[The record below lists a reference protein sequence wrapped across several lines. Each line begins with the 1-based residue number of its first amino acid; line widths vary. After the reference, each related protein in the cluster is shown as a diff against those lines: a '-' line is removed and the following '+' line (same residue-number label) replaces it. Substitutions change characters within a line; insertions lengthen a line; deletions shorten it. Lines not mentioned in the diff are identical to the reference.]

1 MPANATPAHSML
13 AKWILRL
20 KMLFQRKRADAQLQQ
35 ELDFHLD
42 QQIAENRAAGMS
54 PEAARKA
61 ALRTFGNPGLLREQA
76 RATWHWSWFELLFH
90 DLRLSLRGLRR
101 APAFTAIAVLVMAL
115 GIGANVAIFA
125 VVHSLLL
132 NPLPYRDPGR
142 LVAVYSHNRAGYT
155 GDALS
160 PVDAG
165 SFFAWRRAADKMADM
180 AIISPY
186 QNYNVS
192 AEGGQS
198 PEKVDAAWVSGNFF
212 SLLGVPPILG
222 RGLTEA
228 DDRREA
234 EATVVLSHSFWKR
247 RYSGDPNVI
256 GRKIWLNAQPYIIV
270 GVMPQSFVFLGRFS
284 SGKIQ
289 VWTPV
294 THEASPWLMQ
304 TFEDHE
310 FVAVARL
317 HPGITLPQLIDRLD
331 SVQKRIK
338 AEHPGVGVREFTVG
352 RPLLDDAVREY
363 KTPLYALFAATGCVL
378 LIACLNVASLLVAR
392 TAVRRKELAVRTAL
406 GGGRLRLMRERIL
419 ESLLLTSGGGI
430 LGIFLA
436 AAAIRW
442 LAHARPDM
450 SRVDTIH
457 LDWTVWVFTAA
468 SVGFCALFSGLISA
482 LSINSRK
489 VLSALQESSR
499 SQSGGRARAR
509 LRRALLILEVGLT
522 VVLLVDAGL
531 LLKSYS
537 RLRQTDLGIPIAN
550 TLSLNISLPS
560 ARYKTATEHAAFFE
574 RLIASIRAVPG
585 VSSAGLV
592 SDAPGQGWGG
602 DRFISIAEHP
612 PMPKGAGIDMM
623 VRGADPGY
631 FTAVG
636 LPIMQGRTFADDER
650 LDKDH
655 VALISKA
662 AVKVCFPD
670 GEDPI
675 GRHIKVDLDGDLYR
689 IIGIVGDTRFEL
701 DEPPMPMMYEPIYS
715 ASFGGTNILVHS
727 TQDVDLL
734 TVPIEQAIARLD
746 RDLPV
751 SDVMTLEESVARSTV
766 DSQFNSLLVLVF
778 AVIALLLASV
788 GLFGV
793 LSYIVTQRT
802 NELGLRIAL
811 GAQRREV
818 LGLVL
823 LDGLKPALIG
833 LLAGVT
839 ASLGFARLIQSML
852 YGTQPW
858 DPGILAMVS
867 GTLLLVAALACL
879 LPAWRASRLDPMQAL
894 RTE

>member
-1 MPANATPAHSML
+1 ML
-13 AKWILRL
+13 SNDSLWIRL
-20 KMLFQRKRADAQLQQ
+20 KMLFRRKQAGAQLQQ
-35 ELDFHLD
+35 ELDFHLE
-42 QQIAENRAAGMS
+42 QQIAENRANGMS

-61 ALRTFGNPGLLREQA
+61 ALRTFGNPGLLREQS
-76 RATWHWSWFELLFH
+76 RATWHWSWFELLGH
-90 DLRLSLRGLRR
+90 DIRLSLRGLGR

-125 VVHSLLL
+125 VVHSVLL

-142 LVAVYSHNRAGYT
+142 LFAIYSHNRAGYT
-155 GDALS
+155 GNALS

-165 SFFAWRRAADKMADM
+165 SFFAWQQAAAKMADM

-186 QNYNVS
+186 QSYNVS
-192 AEGGQS
+192 AEAGQS

-212 SLLGVPPILG
+212 SVLGVQPILG
-222 RGLTEA
+222 RGLMES
-228 DDRREA
+228 DDRRGA

-256 GRKIWLNAQPYIIV
+256 GRKIRLNAQPYTIV
-270 GVMPQSFVFLGRFS
+270 GVMPQSFVFLGQFS

-289 VWTPV
+289 VWTPAR
-294 THEASPWLMQ
+294 HEASPWLMQ

-310 FVAVARL
+310 FVVVARL
-317 HPGITLPQLIDRLD
+317 RPGITLPQLIDRLD
-331 SVQKRIK
+331 PVQEQIK
-338 AEHPGVGVREFTVG
+338 AMHPAVGVREFTLG
-352 RPLLDDAVREY
+352 RPLLDDAVRDY
-363 KTPLYALFAATGCVL
+363 KTPLYVLFAATGCVL

-406 GGGRLRLMRERIL
+406 GGGRLRLLRERIL
-419 ESLLLTSGGGI
+419 ESLLLTGGGGV
-430 LGIFLA
+430 LGVFLA

-457 LDWTVWVFTAA
+457 FDWTVWSFTAA

-489 VLSALQESSR
+489 ILTALQESSR

-522 VVLLVDAGL
+522 VVLLVGAGL

-537 RLRQTDLGIPIAN
+537 RLRLTDLGIPIAN
-550 TLSLNISLPS
+550 TLSLNVSVPS
-560 ARYKTATEHAAFFE
+560 ARYQTPAEHAAFFE
-574 RLIASIRAVPG
+574 QLITHIRAVPG

-612 PMPKGAGIDMM
+612 PMPKGGGIDMM

-631 FTAVG
+631 FAAVN
-636 LPIMQGRTFADDER
+636 LPILRGRSFAADER

-655 VALISKA
+655 VALISQA

-670 GEDPI
+670 GEDPL
-675 GRHIKVDLDGDLYR
+675 GRHVKIDLGGDVYR
-689 IIGIVGDTRFEL
+689 IIGIVGDTRYEINAQPL
-701 DEPPMPMMYEPIYS
+701 PMMYEPIYS
-715 ASFGGTNILVHS
+715 DSFGGTNILVHS
-727 TQDVDLL
+727 AQDVDLL
-734 TVPIEQAIARLD
+734 TVPIEKAIARLD
-746 RDLPV
+746 PDLPV
-751 SDVMTLEESVARSTV
+751 SDVMTMQESVARSTV
-766 DSQFNSLLVLVF
+766 DSQFNSLLVLGF
-778 AVIALLLASV
+778 AIIALLLASV

-811 GAQRREV
+811 GAQRGEV
-818 LGLVL
+818 LRLVL
-823 LDGLKPALIG
+823 LDGLKPSLMG
-833 LLAGVT
+833 LVAGVA
-839 ASLGFARLIQSML
+839 ASLGLTRLIQSML
-852 YGTQPW
+852 YGTEPW
-858 DPGILAMVS
+858 DPGIFAMVS
-867 GTLLLVAALACL
+867 LVLLLIAALACL

-894 RTE
+894 RAE